1 MPPIL
6 MYHEVTAG
14 PPEEM
19 HAVSQAAFSAQM
31 LWLRQ
36 AGYQS
41 VSLAEWLAPAAGA
54 ARPAPPNPI
63 VITFDDGYRD
73 NYTNAWPILA
83 EQGFS
88 ATIFL
93 VTGRLGGSAD
103 WRPGALGQAPLLTWP
118 DVREMA
124 LAGLQFGSHT
134 ASHVD
139 LSACPLSVAQQ
150 ELRVSRETLQQ
161 ALGAPVATLAYPF
174 SRFNAQIKA
183 SVRQAGYEV
192 ACSCPTGYV
201 GAANRD
207 PYDLRRVTVL
217 AGDQL
222 TDFAAMVRGHWRR
235 RLSWYRR
242 VVGLWHRR
250 LVGARS

>member
-1 MPPIL
+1 

-36 AGYQS
+36 TGYQS
-41 VSLAEWLAPAAGA
+41 VSLADWLTPSDKL
-54 ARPAPPNPI
+54 PPNPI
-63 VITFDDGYRD
+63 IITFDDGYRD
-73 NYTNAWPILA
+73 NYTQAWPILA
-83 EQGFS
+83 EHGFS

-93 VTGRLGGSAD
+93 VTRRLGGTAD
-103 WRPGALGQAPLLTWP
+103 WRGGGPDQAPLLTWSE
-118 DVREMA
+118 VREMA
-124 LAGLQFGSHT
+124 RAGLHFGSHT

-139 LSACPLSVAQQ
+139 LNTCPLPVAEQ
-150 ELRVSRETLQQ
+150 ELRESRDALQQ

-174 SRFNAQIKA
+174 SRFNATVK
-183 SVRQAGYEV
+183 VRVRRAGYQV

-201 GAANRD
+201 GATNQD
-207 PYDLRRVTVL
+207 PYDLRRITVL

-222 TDFAAMVRGHWRR
+222 TDFAAKVRGQWRR

-242 VVGLWHRR
+242 VVGQWRRR
-250 LVGARS
+250 LVRARA